1 MNWEQLYDKANAIAP
16 ISLQE
21 INTTNQLQTR
31 IDRKYVLNAAQT
43 QALLNTVSGKA
54 RALNINGQ
62 QHSRYDSTYSDTPD
76 FQLYYLARTG
86 RRRRAKIRER
96 TYTNTGARFLELKT
110 KSGRHQTVKTRI
122 PLTSEQGYD
131 RNACRWLSQ
140 ELFNQQIATDISHA
154 EQFVSSLQPVLT
166 TSYERVTL
174 AFDDIRVTIDT
185 DLDFYAG
192 SSFENSDSASNTY
205 RMDYA
210 VVETK
215 TAQCTSDV
223 DRWLWQQGIRPM
235 RMSKFAL
242 GMSLL
247 YPQLPAN
254 RWHRTLTYLGFEL

>member
-1 MNWEQLYDKANAIAP
+1 MNWQQLYDEANTIAP

-21 INTTNQLQTR
+21 INTTNRLQTR
-31 IDRKYVLNAAQT
+31 IDRKYLLNQT
-43 QALLNTVSGKA
+43 QTSNLLRTFSSQA
-54 RALNINGQ
+54 CALNVNGQ

-76 FQLYYLARTG
+76 FELYYLARTG

-96 TYTNTGARFLELKT
+96 TYLSTGARFLELKT
-110 KSGRHQTVKTRI
+110 KSGRSQTVKTRI
-122 PLTSEQGYD
+122 TLTETSETTQKA
-131 RNACRWLSQ
+131 RNWLSQ
-140 ELFNQQIATDISHA
+140 ELFNQQIAPDISQA
-154 EQFVSSLQPVLT
+154 ERFVTSLQPVLT

-174 AFDDIRVTIDT
+174 ALDDIRVTIDT
-185 DLDFYAG
+185 DLDFYTGNNFANN
-192 SSFENSDSASNTY
+192 FANNAKY

-215 TAQCTSDV
+215 TAQCASDV

-254 RWHRTLTYLGFEL
+254 RWHRTLTYLGFES